1 MSRSAARKAALDRR
15 ASSFGVVG
23 ASSGDLVERLR
34 EGGGAG
40 EASGAE
46 DGGERRDV

>member
-1 MSRSAARKAALDRR
+1 VSRSAARKAALDRM

-23 ASSGDLVERLR
+23 ASSGEVAERLR

-40 EASGAE
+40 EVSGAE
-46 DGGERRDV
+46 DGGGRRDV